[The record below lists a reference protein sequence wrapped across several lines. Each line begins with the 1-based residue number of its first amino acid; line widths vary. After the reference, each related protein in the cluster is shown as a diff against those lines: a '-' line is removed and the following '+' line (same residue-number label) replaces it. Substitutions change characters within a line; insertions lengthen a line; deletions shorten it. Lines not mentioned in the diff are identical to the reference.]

1 MDISWETTI
10 FLSYLK
16 TAACTIIYI
25 SNILMQCNCVMRRL
39 VQTPKRSCGWL
50 VDSGDVSQT
59 DPSLTITRWLMAW
72 RVTSNIHLGPV
83 KGNHFHSVLDTWNKS
98 STTFIIKWNVSKHI
112 RFMYSFVPRSFKS
125 IALLNW
131 ISIGRFNWHLTRNIG
146 AKSYINRRGKLLNVK

>member
-1 MDISWETTI
+1 MHHNLYFKYSNAVQLRHAEISPNSETI
-10 FLSYLK
+10 LWVVGRFWWRQSDRP
-16 TAACTIIYI
+16 I
-25 SNILMQCNCVMRRL
+25 SHDN
-39 VQTPKRSCGWL
+39 P
-50 VDSGDVSQT
+50 
-59 DPSLTITRWLMAW
+59 MAW

-131 ISIGRFNWHLTRNIG
+131 TSIGRFNWHLTRNIG